1 MNPGD
6 TVGHYR
12 IVELL
17 GKGGMGEVFVAEDT
31 RLHRQVALKVLP
43 GSLAADRDARQRFAR
58 EAQAVAA
65 LNHPGIVTIH
75 SVEEHDQ
82 RLLLTMELVDGRPL
96 GALIPRGGM
105 PLEPLLRIGIEVA
118 DALAAAQQRGITHRD
133 VKPANIMVTASGRA
147 KVLDFGLAKVQQSP
161 AANDVTGMAAT
172 DITSAGTIIGTVA
185 YMSPEQAEGKPLDPR
200 SDIFSL
206 GVVLHE
212 MATGERPFKGDTNVS
227 VLSAIL
233 KDTPVPITE
242 TNPSLP
248 ADLARIVRRCLTK
261 DPDRRYQTAADLRN
275 ELEELKH
282 DTARGIAASPR
293 PISRGT
299 RRRTWL
305 IAGGVAAIAIATLGW
320 LALSGRG
327 TPRTGANFAI
337 DRLTRLTTTG
347 TAFIAAISP
356 DGRYVVHVK
365 AEPGGF
371 GVWTRQTATTSD
383 VRIVPPGDLRFD
395 GLAFAPDANYV
406 YYSAY
411 PAGGGVASLFKVPV
425 LGGTSIRVIEDVDS
439 PVTFS
444 PDGQQM
450 AFMRRSIERGT
461 TELIVASAD
470 GANARVLAAAPAPDR
485 FQSEGPSWSSDGRTI
500 LATAV
505 SARAG
510 ASCVVYAVDTRTG
523 ATRTVGSGWGF
534 ARDVAWL
541 PAARSFLLTATD
553 FSGLAV
559 PQIWRVA
566 YPGGERSRV
575 TNDLNTYIGASVSAD
590 GKSLATVQ
598 TETTAAVYVF
608 DAPGKP
614 SRRVTGGARRED
626 GVNGLAWLPDG
637 RIVFSST
644 ASALPQIWIVD
655 ADGQNMRQVTPPEL
669 VAVRPRAAPDGR
681 WIYFQSFAQ
690 GSVDIHR
697 IAPDGSGLQRI
708 TRDGDSRDV
717 LVAPDGATLYVT
729 AMKSGTPQLRKIAAG
744 GGTAAPVS
752 EKYFRALDISPDGS
766 LLLGI
771 VWSETERRAM
781 LATMAARDGA
791 IQLVPDVPL
800 NALFMPDRTLIA
812 AQRRGA
818 RTTLIARPIGRG
830 DVRVLADVGTDNVY
844 AGAVSRDGR
853 IALSRGT
860 STSDVV
866 LMRGK

>member
-43 GSLAADRDARQRFAR
+43 GSLASDPEARRRFAR

-96 GALIPRGGM
+96 GALIPHGGM
-105 PLEPLLRIGIEVA
+105 PLEPLLRIGIDVA

-147 KVLDFGLAKVQQSP
+147 KVLDFGLAKVPQSA
-161 AANDVTGMAAT
+161 AANDVTGMAAG
-172 DITSAGTIIGTVA
+172 DITGAGTIIGTVA

-212 MATGERPFKGDTNVS
+212 MATGERPFNGDTNVS

-242 TNPSLP
+242 RNPSLP

-293 PISRGT
+293 PITRGPG
-299 RRRTWL
+299 RRIWPV
-305 IAGGVAAIAIATLGW
+305 AGAVAAIAIATVGW
-320 LALSGRG
+320 LALSGTG
-327 TPRTGANFAI
+327 TGITGANFAI

-365 AEPGGF
+365 AEPGGL

-406 YYSAY
+406 YYNAY
-411 PAGGGVASLFKVPV
+411 PGSGGVASLYKVPV
-425 LGGTSIRVIEDVDS
+425 LGGPSVRVIDDVDS

-444 PDGQQM
+444 PDGRRM
-450 AFMRRSIERGT
+450 AFMRGSIARGT

-470 GANARVLAAAPAPDR
+470 GTDARVLSAAPQPDR

-500 LATAV
+500 LATAI
-505 SARAG
+505 STRPG
-510 ASCVVYAVDTRTG
+510 SGSVVYAVDTRTG
-523 ATRTVGSGWGF
+523 AARPVSSGWAF

-541 PAARSFLLTATD
+541 PDARSFLVTGAD
-553 FSGLAV
+553 YSGLAT

-575 TNDLNTYIGASVSAD
+575 TNDLDAYISASVSTD

-598 TETTAAVYVF
+598 IETTAGVYVF

-614 SRRVTGGARRED
+614 SRRITGGARRED
-626 GVNGLAWLPDG
+626 GNNGLAWLPDG
-637 RIVFSST
+637 RVVFSST
-644 ASALPQIWIVD
+644 ASALPQMWIVD
-655 ADGQNMRQVTPPEL
+655 ADGQNLRQVTPPEL
-669 VAVRPRAAPDGR
+669 PALRPRAAPDGA

-690 GSVDIHR
+690 DGVNIHR
-697 IAPDGSGLQRI
+697 IAPDGSGLQRV
-708 TRDGDSRDV
+708 TQDGDSRDV
-717 LVAPDGATLYVT
+717 LVAPDGDTLYVT
-729 AMKSGTPQLRKIAAG
+729 AMKSGMPQLRKVAAG

-752 EKYFRALDISPDGS
+752 DKYFRAHDISPDGS
-766 LLLGI
+766 LLLG
-771 VWSETERRAM
+771 VAWSETERRAM
-781 LATMAARDGA
+781 LASMATRGGA
-791 IQLVPDVPL
+791 IQLIPDLPT
-800 NALFMPDRTLIA
+800 NALFMPDGTLA
-812 AQRRGA
+812 AVQRRGG
-818 RTTLIARPIGRG
+818 RSNLIARSIRG
-830 DVRVLADVGTDNVY
+830 GEVRVLADLGSDNVY

-853 IALSRGT
+853 VALSRGT

-866 LMRGK
+866 LIRAK